1 MQSQGPSKWKKK
13 SEEKTRVGSLGRTQL
28 DVVGSEDEDS
38 EVGAKNEGGSQC

>member
-1 MQSQGPSKWKKK
+1 M
-13 SEEKTRVGSLGRTQL
+13 EEEIRRKNQRVGSLGRTQL